1 MNHVSTDRATSAPR
15 TSECISLSP
24 TFSEHF
30 KLNKNQADLDF
41 VDVPLET
48 DVPLYLDPYSFKI
61 SNDAWYIHCHNLVVG
76 FFQKLVGTIQD
87 EDDRTALRLLGSLNE
102 PNEAR
107 LGLSKGKSQGRGL
120 GKLKAQQ
127 LLLQFKN
134 SNAVKSG
141 KLSDLDDCE
150 LMIPGISNDIIS
162 DIAINLVR
170 GMLIDFTQQQ
180 CRLHN
185 VPMRRVAAGN
195 VWHEGDIEWRGMY
208 AELPIY
214 GHEQI
219 LLIPKQC
226 VRYRVAADHQEYYR
240 HFVLEF
246 LKQEHLDSNTS
257 LVRTIQGGKRKGE
270 RYVQKNDVS
279 ERNPCSKE
287 YLFEFS
293 EDHPEVLRNYKNFL
307 AQKSTQL
314 SDIQIA
320 ELIAQSLERP
330 SDSVFIN
337 IQTQELNMNDNS
349 STVNGD
355 NIAGAVGNN
364 SSVAFR
370 DITYFKNVLSQATRL
385 SDEEKSVLLEARGK
399 IEETIEGDSEVKYII
414 HKLDELTEQL
424 DAQSRNPGMIRKA
437 FERIKTA
444 TPVIGSI
451 LSSIKVISDL
461 MK

>member
-1 MNHVSTDRATSAPR
+1 
-15 TSECISLSP
+15 
-24 TFSEHF
+24 
-30 KLNKNQADLDF
+30 
-41 VDVPLET
+41 
-48 DVPLYLDPYSFKI
+48 
-61 SNDAWYIHCHNLVVG
+61 
-76 FFQKLVGTIQD
+76 
-87 EDDRTALRLLGSLNE
+87 
-102 PNEAR
+102 
-107 LGLSKGKSQGRGL
+107 
-120 GKLKAQQ
+120 
-127 LLLQFKN
+127 
-134 SNAVKSG
+134 
-141 KLSDLDDCE
+141 
-150 LMIPGISNDIIS
+150 
-162 DIAINLVR
+162 
-170 GMLIDFTQQQ
+170 MLIDFTQQQ

-437 FERIKTA
+437 FERIKA
-444 TPVIGSI
+444 VAPVIGSI

-461 MK
+461 TK